1 MLGVRNV
8 FKEFEY
14 GLIASLST
22 ALEGASLFLR
32 KLERN
37 LGEEKKRDEIRSLL
51 KLDDHHLQDMGIT
64 RDDVRSALM
73 QPMDRSS
80 GTSLSIARRQRGL
93 R

>member
-1 MLGVRNV
+1 MLGVRNIV
-8 FKEFEY
+8 KEFEY
-14 GLIASLST
+14 GLIASLSA
-22 ALEGASLFLR
+22 ALETASLFLR

-37 LGEEKKRDEIRSLL
+37 LVEEKKRDEIRNLL
-51 KLDDHHLQDMGIT
+51 KLDDHHLQDMGIS

-80 GTSLSIARRQRGL
+80 GTSLSVARRQRGL